1 MSASVN
7 ATCFLLLA
15 TAPALTDA
23 TILDRR
29 APLGAAAK
37 VLRGQTLKH
46 NRFVSS
52 RAALHW
58 HSCARRPAA
67 VPHLW
72 CHHHT
77 SIMKGSILAGVSSV
91 KLEKRPCDVRQK
103 GRSGGGNQERGRGF
117 SREEAKHLNYNCA
130 FADTT
135 NNTFHLIQLLLP
147 LTILVHRNLIEWLK
161 HSLTWLLKQPPSQLA
176 NTATRFPQGKINL
189 HAWTLPPFFFTTSH
203 P

>member
-1 MSASVN
+1 MLHTNQLNKSQSGRSLEIPRQKIKCSHETHRTPTLLSEKVESVVVGRRSLLVQSCGWANASVN
-7 ATCFLLLA
+7 AACFLLLA

-23 TILDRR
+23 TILDRH

-58 HSCARRPAA
+58 HSCASRPAA
-67 VPHLW
+67 LPRLW

-91 KLEKRPCDVRQK
+91 KLEKQPQDVGQNGREQEGEQNK
-103 GRSGGGNQERGRGF
+103 GEGLQQRKS
-117 SREEAKHLNYNCA
+117 
-130 FADTT
+130 
-135 NNTFHLIQLLLP
+135 
-147 LTILVHRNLIEWLK
+147 
-161 HSLTWLLKQPPSQLA
+161 
-176 NTATRFPQGKINL
+176 
-189 HAWTLPPFFFTTSH
+189 
-203 P
+203 